1 MHENTESLPLEG
13 ITVVDLS
20 RALAGPY
27 CSALLADL
35 GARIIKVESGTGDPS
50 RIWPPFESEH
60 SLYYS
65 STNRNKHSIGI
76 DLYSDDGKRVFEQL
90 LSGADLLLEN
100 FKLGTIGKMGYTED
114 RLKDINAG
122 LIHVS
127 VNAYGETGPLSS
139 QPGLDQV
146 VQGAAGMTSV
156 TGPPDGPGYRVGLPI
171 VDLSSGIMAAF
182 TAVSMLLGRDRGV
195 VTRRASTSLY
205 ETAVSLS
212 AFQGQAAMS
221 SGIAPQRQGN
231 NHPSITPYGVY
242 ETSTVPIIIAV
253 STQKHWKDFC
263 SLIGRTDL
271 ESDRR
276 FETGAHRTTH
286 REELNEIINAELS
299 VCEADY
305 WMEKMTAVGIPV
317 GPILDYKQVVEAE
330 QTKALNL
337 VQNVTRADGSSL
349 DVFRG
354 PISIGGKPVSVRK
367 APPELSQDAYEVL
380 RDAGFDAQT
389 IEGLIDSGVV
399 LDSARATV

>member
-1 MHENTESLPLEG
+1 MHENTDRLPLEG
-13 ITVVDLS
+13 ITVIDLS

-35 GARIIKVESGTGDPS
+35 GARVIKVESGTGDPS

-60 SLYYS
+60 SLYYA
-65 STNRNKHSIGI
+65 STNRNKESVWL
-76 DLYSDDGKRVFEQL
+76 DLYSSEGKRVFEQL
-90 LSGADLLLEN
+90 LSGADILLEN

-114 RLKDINAG
+114 RLKTLNTD
-122 LIHVS
+122 LIHIS

-156 TGPPDGPGYRVGLPI
+156 TGPADGPGYRVGLPI

-182 TAVSMLLGRDRGV
+182 TAVSMVLGRERGMEA
-195 VTRRASTSLY
+195 RRASTSLY

-212 AFQGQAAMS
+212 AFQGQAALS
-221 SGIAPQRQGN
+221 TGIAPQRRGN

-242 ETSTVPIIIAV
+242 ETATVPIIIAV

-263 SLIGRTDL
+263 QLIGRADL
-271 ESDRR
+271 EFDVR
-276 FETGAHRTTH
+276 FDTGAQRTEHRD
-286 REELNEIINAELS
+286 ELNRILS
-299 VCEADY
+299 VELQEQSADH
-305 WMEKMTAVGIPV
+305 WIEKISGVGIPV

-330 QTKALNL
+330 QTKALNM

-354 PISIGGKPVSVRK
+354 PISIDGKAVSVRK
-367 APPELSQDAYEVL
+367 APPELSQDAHEIL
-380 RDAGFDAQT
+380 RDAGLDAQT
-389 IEGLIDSGVV
+389 IEELIDKGVV
-399 LDSARATV
+399 LGHATAAV